1 MTNKLKEVYNQ
12 LKSIPT
18 EKELRIMELEEDCA
32 YLEQKLLDAAENLP
46 YETKALIESYIYNRA
61 ELELHNI
68 THAFQAG
75 RRFGYQGREHY
86 IK

>member
-1 MTNKLKEVYNQ
+1 MTNKLKEVYKQ
-12 LKSIPT
+12 LWPIPS

-32 YLEQKLLDAAENLP
+32 YLEQQLLDVAENLP

-68 THAFQAG
+68 TRAFQVG
-75 RRFGYQGREHY
+75 QQFGHPKKQQL